1 MLDDQPEARRI
12 DEETAP
18 DGVGAETAPDDL
30 VQMLAAIDV
39 DGALGETAAAAVH
52 ASRRE
57 LLRAVPFVG
66 AVGAALL
73 GAGVARAAGGMT
85 RNDIAILRFDLA
97 LEYLQAG
104 LYTEAERLGAVK
116 ARTLAFSRVVGA
128 HERAHVQ
135 AIKTFL
141 GSHAIPSPSFNYRGV
156 TEDDVAFVKTA
167 VAFEDLTAALLKWQ
181 APRLDSRSIV
191 AAVLTL
197 HSVETRH
204 AAWIRHIVGVLPA
217 ATAFDQPAPQQ
228 RMAELVASTHFV
240 TSGWETVRRRKPRF
254 TG

>member
-1 MLDDQPEARRI
+1 MKPSMRDDQPTGRPI
-12 DEETAP
+12 DETHAP
-18 DGVGAETAPDDL
+18 DEL
-30 VQMLAAIDV
+30 VQTLAEIDV
-39 DGALGETAAAAVH
+39 DGALRETAAVAMQAT
-52 ASRRE
+52 RRE
-57 LLRAVPFVG
+57 LLRAVPLAG
-66 AVGAALL
+66 AM
-73 GAGVARAAGGMT
+73 GAGLLAADRARGASGLT
-85 RNDIAILRFDLA
+85 PNDVAILRFDLA

-116 ARTLAFSRVVGA
+116 PRTLGFSRVVGA
-128 HERAHVQ
+128 HERAHAQ
-135 AIKTFL
+135 AIKSFL
-141 GSHAIPSPSFNYRGV
+141 GSKAVPSPAFNYRGV
-156 TEDDVAFVKTA
+156 TEDDAAFVKTA

-217 ATAFDQPAPQQ
+217 ATAFDQPKPEHQ
-228 RMAELVASTHFV
+228 MAELIASTRFV
-240 TSGWETVRRRKPRF
+240 VSGWTTIRRRKPRF

>member
-1 MLDDQPEARRI
+1 MVMVDDSQTTRSSDEATSPE
-12 DEETAP
+12 
-18 DGVGAETAPDDL
+18 DL
-30 VQMLAAIDV
+30 VAALAAIDV
-39 DGALGETAAAAVH
+39 DGALAETAADAVR
-52 ASRRE
+52 ATRRE
-57 LLRAVPFVG
+57 LLRAMPFVG
-66 AVGAALL
+66 AVGAGLL
-73 GAGVARAAGGMT
+73 SADGAQAAGGLT
-85 RNDIAILRFDLA
+85 RNDTAILRFDLA

-116 ARTLAFSRVVGA
+116 PRTLAFSRVVGA

-135 AIKTFL
+135 AIKGFL
-141 GSHAIPSPSFNYRGV
+141 GKLALPSPAFDYRGV
-156 TEDDVAFVKTA
+156 TENDNAFVKIS

-217 ATAFDQPAPQQ
+217 TTAFDQPQPQG
-228 RMAELVASTHFV
+228 RMAELIASTRFV
-240 TSGWETVRRRKPRF
+240 VSGWAPTARRADPHF